1 MTTEKDEVRAEEV
14 RRENAAGGRQALA
27 EVWGDTVDLRHLAG
41 ALLIGVGASLGAYA
55 GALHALHA
63 LHALGGPGGGDQVA
77 GTWAMLAGLVGC
89 VLAGVVC
96 AWLFPPKR
104 IVSATGVDSEARA
117 EAIAELCAEP
127 RGLGTLDQLPAVV
140 VQELEQLGL
149 REAFERAQPGAEGGR

>member
-1 MTTEKDEVRAEEV
+1 MTTGKDEVRAEEV

-55 GALHALHA
+55 GALHAL
-63 LHALGGPGGGDQVA
+63 GGSGDGDQVA

-96 AWLFPPKR
+96 ARLFPPKR

-149 REAFERAQPGAEGGR
+149 REAFERAQPGAESGR

>member
-14 RRENAAGGRQALA
+14 RRENVAGGRQALA

-55 GALHALHA
+55 GALHAL
-63 LHALGGPGGGDQVA
+63 GGPGDGDQVA

-96 AWLFPPKR
+96 ARLFPPKR

-149 REAFERAQPGAEGGR
+149 REAFERAQPGAESGR